1 MKQFRRIGILTSGGD
16 APGMNAA
23 YRAAAR
29 AALAR
34 GVEVYGIY
42 EGYKGLIN
50 DNMVLVKSPSD
61 VSNIITKGGTVLY
74 TDRCLEFKTEEGM
87 AKAIAVCEKN
97 HIDGIIAIGGDG
109 TFRGA
114 TDLSKRGIP
123 TIGIPGTIDNDI
135 TSTDYTIGFDTAMN
149 TVIDMVD
156 RLRDTCESHARCDV
170 VEVMGRWA
178 GHIALRTAIATG
190 ATAVAVAEIP
200 FDEDKAIEDI
210 KRARAGGKRAFIVI
224 VSEGLPGYAEQLA
237 KTIQDKTGVETKF
250 ARLAHVQRGGSPTLM
265 DRLVASEMGVYAV
278 DQLLAGHSDLVVCKV
293 DDKICCTDIKY
304 ALTAAQAIDFV
315 NEKGLDFKVE
325 QGGKNFSGGQRQ
337 RLTIARALVK
347 KPEVLILDDSASA
360 LDFATDLKLRKAISA
375 LDFKTTVFIVSQR
388 TSSIKD
394 CDKIIVLDD
403 GKCVGM
409 GSHDYLLEN
418 CGEYREIYDS
428 QFKKEDEK

>member
-224 VSEGLPGYAEQLA
+224 VSEGLPGFAEQLA
-237 KTIQDKTGVETKF
+237 KTSQDKTGVETKF

-304 ALTAAQAIDFV
+304 ALTVDRMFKKKITPEEIAALSPEDKAAM
-315 NEKGLDFKVE
+315 EARCAKVL
-325 QGGKNFSGGQRQ
+325 GDMQ
-337 RLTIARALVK
+337 RLYEIA
-347 KPEVLILDDSASA
+347 
-360 LDFATDLKLRKAISA
+360 
-375 LDFKTTVFIVSQR
+375 
-388 TSSIKD
+388 
-394 CDKIIVLDD
+394 
-403 GKCVGM
+403 
-409 GSHDYLLEN
+409 
-418 CGEYREIYDS
+418 GEI
-428 QFKKEDEK
+428 Q